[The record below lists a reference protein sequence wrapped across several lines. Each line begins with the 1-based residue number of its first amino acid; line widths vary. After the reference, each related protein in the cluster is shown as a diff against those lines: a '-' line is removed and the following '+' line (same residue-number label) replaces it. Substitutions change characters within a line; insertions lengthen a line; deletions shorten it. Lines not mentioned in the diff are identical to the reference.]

1 MTVVEEIENAGTGAV
16 RRPEGPCEPDELVR
30 ANIRFAAHVARDYV
44 GRGLPFDDLVNAARL
59 GLVEAS
65 RRFDP
70 ARGIPFLGY
79 AAWWVRKEILQ
90 ALASGT
96 RVVRIPRARYREM
109 VREGGPERVLPVLS
123 LDAVR
128 RDDDDDGP
136 TVEPEPCTDR
146 FTPEDA
152 LLRRDMASAVLA
164 EVDGLEPRARTVL
177 QRRFG
182 LRGAPRETLETI
194 GASMGVSREWVR
206 RIEARALDRLRSR
219 LHGRLCARGAH
230 AADGCENRIDC
241 VV

>member
-1 MTVVEEIENAGTGAV
+1 MEAVEPRAGTG
-16 RRPEGPCEPDELVR
+16 PIDPNELVR
-30 ANIRFAAHVARDYV
+30 ANLRFAAHVARDYV
-44 GRGLPFDDLVNAARL
+44 GRGLSFDDLVNAARL

-65 RRFDP
+65 RRFEP

-90 ALASGT
+90 ALASET

-109 VREGGPERVLPVLS
+109 LREDGPGRVLPILN

-128 RDDDDDGP
+128 RTDDDDGP
-136 TVEPEPCTDR
+136 TVEPEPCTER

-152 LLRRDMASAVLA
+152 LLRSDVATTVLA
-164 EVDGLEPRARTVL
+164 EVDGLEPRARAVL
-177 QRRFG
+177 VRRFG

-219 LHGRLCARGAH
+219 LVHRLRPRGRHADAMLRPGDRG
-230 AADGCENRIDC
+230 ESLVDC